1 MIAAF
6 SAWKEVYFP
15 FSPASTLW
23 GIHVLML
30 MPERKESTPLSMLKR
45 RQSFSARRKEFPLK
59 ALIFTPQSFLAK
71 IAPGPLW
78 LPGFVPCSLKKD
90 TRLWMHKKF
99 FKLPESKL
107 FKYQKTPESA

>member
-1 MIAAF
+1 MDIF
-6 SAWKEVYFP
+6 QQSTRL
-15 FSPASTLW
+15 TLW

-59 ALIFTPQSFLAK
+59 ALIFTPQSFLAC

-78 LPGFVPCSLKKD
+78 LPGFVPCSWKKD
-90 TRLWMHKKF
+90 SRLGIHKKF
-99 FKLPESKL
+99 FKLPESKF